1 MANLLLLAHALSRH
15 EGALRASLQAEYGL
29 RLLPDGQGRTEPYR
43 TPRELADLVE
53 HLPAGCALFRAMGGA
68 AALSNEALMGRA
80 VEHTL
85 RDIAW
90 QKAGAKGKRP
100 EPFPLPKPAGQE
112 EAAAAV
118 VSEKARRWQERQE
131 RRDQPK

>member
-1 MANLLLLAHALSRH
+1 MANLLMLAHVLSRH

-29 RLLPDGQGRTEPYR
+29 RLLPDGHGRTEPYR

-53 HLPAGCALFRAMGGA
+53 HLPPGCALFRVMGGP
-68 AALSNEALMGRA
+68 AALTNEALMGRA

-100 EPFPLPKPAGQE
+100 EPIPLPSRAGE
-112 EAAAAV
+112 EEHAAAV

>member
-1 MANLLLLAHALSRH
+1 MLAGALAHF
-15 EGALRASLQAEYGL
+15 EGAVRASLQAEYGI
-29 RLLPDGQGRTEPYR
+29 RLLPSGVARTEPSR
-43 TPRELADLVE
+43 TMFELADLIE
-53 HLPAGCALFRAMGGA
+53 HLPQGCALFRAMGGA

-90 QKAGAKGKRP
+90 QKAGATGKRP

-118 VSEKARRWQERQE
+118 VSEKARRWQERQA
-131 RRDQPK
+131 RRESPQ